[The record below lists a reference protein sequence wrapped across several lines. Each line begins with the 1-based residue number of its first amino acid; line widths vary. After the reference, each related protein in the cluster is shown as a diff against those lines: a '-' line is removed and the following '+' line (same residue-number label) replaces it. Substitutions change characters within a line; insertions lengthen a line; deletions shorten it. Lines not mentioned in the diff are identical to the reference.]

1 MQYQRKVPG
10 AIEAYRLTV
19 PLTGN
24 AGDYV
29 IIEGGMVKVIPGK
42 QFEEQYEVPGPL
54 SNPPLRT

>member
-19 PLTGN
+19 PLVGN
-24 AGDYV
+24 AGDYIV
-29 IIEGGMVKVIPGK
+29 IEGNVPKIVPGK

-54 SNPPLRT
+54 SRPPSGG